1 MVCPVPDT
9 VTISRNPA
17 SMRFEPISHWAM
29 RGRGLT
35 VPSWR
40 CHIRFGFRGA
50 PLGAPIHHLRLSAP
64 PSGHQETAVPTRTAN
79 PRANRLLASLPSQD
93 FERLNG
99 SLTSVS
105 LPQGQ
110 VLSEPGDEV
119 DQIYF
124 PHSGMISLLVVLK
137 DGHAIECATI
147 GREGVVGA
155 TAGLGLHRSIARA
168 VIQLPMMASKI
179 SATAFRNAVKDSK
192 PLRDLITKHQE
203 TMLMQAQ
210 VTAGCNALHA
220 VEARL
225 ARWILQSRDRADGDT
240 VALTQEFL
248 SEMLAVRRTSVSEVA
263 QKLQDAKLIRYSRG
277 VIEVLDPKRLEQKA
291 CECYRTEIG
300 RASCRERV

>member
-1 MVCPVPDT
+1 
-9 VTISRNPA
+9 
-17 SMRFEPISHWAM
+17 M
-29 RGRGLT
+29 RGTGLT
-35 VPSWR
+35 VPSR
-40 CHIRFGFRGA
+40 KCHIRLGFRGA
-50 PLGAPIHHLRLSAP
+50 PLGALFHHLRSSAP
-64 PSGHQETAVPTRTAN
+64 PSGLEETASAETAN
-79 PRANRLLASLPSQD
+79 PLVNRLLASLPLQD

-99 SLTSVS
+99 SLKPVT
-105 LPQGQ
+105 LAQEL

-124 PHSGMISLLVVLK
+124 PHNGMVSLLVVLK
-137 DGHAIECATI
+137 DGKAIECATI
-147 GREGVVGA
+147 GREGVIGA

-168 VIQLPMMASKI
+168 VIQLPMAASRI
-179 SATAFRNAVKDSK
+179 SATAFRSAVKDSK
-192 PLRDLITKHQE
+192 PLRDMITRHQE

-277 VIEVLDPKRLEQKA
+277 VIEILDRKGLEQKA
-291 CECYRTEIG
+291 CECYRTVVDYT
-300 RASCRERV
+300 ATAMF